1 MAGKHMK
8 MKGKK
13 KRKLKITD
21 KGKFIRGMVII
32 LLVVLSIIC
41 IIVHGNTMQDIKP
54 IGCVKPETL
63 HMNEMNQ
70 ELINDNLLVAERE
83 STYFRPEMKVTSRG
97 GISRENKEQKTETT
111 ILETPITMY
120 VIAKEGLNV
129 RENYNINAKILKVLP
144 YSTQVIFTEKYQN
157 WVKIGENQWVSYKYL
172 SKKEPVVEKK
182 NTATKTKVKTPSSI
196 PSNGYIAFTA
206 TGYCPCKKC
215 CGKTNGITASGAKAK
230 AGITVAMSSKYKF
243 GTKVEIKGMGTYTVQ
258 DRGGAIQGNKIDI
271 YFNTHQEA
279 LNFGRRTVYLKV
291 I

>member
-32 LLVVLSIIC
+32 ILVILSIVC
-41 IIVHGNTMQDIKP
+41 IAIHGNTKQEIKP
-54 IGCVKPETL
+54 IGVVRPEIL
-63 HMNEMNQ
+63 HMNETSQ

-157 WVKIGENQWVSYKYL
+157 WVKIGENQWVSCEYL
-172 SKKEPVVEKK
+172 SETKPVVEKK
-182 NTATKTKVKTPSSI
+182 TATKTKVKTPSST

-215 CGKTNGITASGAKAK
+215 CGKTNGVTASGAKAK